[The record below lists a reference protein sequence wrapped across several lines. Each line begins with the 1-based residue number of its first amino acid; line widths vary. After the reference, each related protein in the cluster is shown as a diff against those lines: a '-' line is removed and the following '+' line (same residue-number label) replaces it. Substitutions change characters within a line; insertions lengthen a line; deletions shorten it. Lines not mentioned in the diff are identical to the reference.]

1 MSRHSSR
8 PPRVSLCALLM
19 VTASLTA
26 TACKDDAGGENA
38 VLPIDAGPGTG
49 GSAGA
54 DVSIITSGGTQ
65 GGNAGGGASGG
76 SAGGSPTPVGG
87 EGGGGTAG
95 GDQPPP
101 GGMVARDCEPG
112 RQRCV
117 QEGESTLEVCNNAGQ
132 WGLDV
137 CPDGAPCYADRCLP
151 SPADCAA
158 GERICISETT
168 PAVCNPGVSW
178 TPEAD
183 CAAGEVCANGT
194 CASQACALAAL
205 NRSYLGC
212 DYWAAELPNSAF
224 SALGGT
230 TPDAPIGI
238 VLVNPDEVETAR
250 LTVRGPNGDIAQLV
264 GRVSITPPPPQS
276 FDQPSFQPV
285 TVQSE
290 VRDADGR
297 AVAER
302 VETAEGLE
310 VPPGGLATLLLPR
323 VTQYDDNSQ
332 VGALA
337 FRIQTDRPIAA
348 YQFNPL
354 CCNYSY
360 SNDASLLIPAS
371 ALGTDYRFL
380 GVPAWSSP
388 LGGGVEPTAM
398 AIVGT
403 KDATEVTVTL
413 PRGARVAA
421 DRRNRVRQAGGVVSL
436 TLDAHEVAVL
446 QSTGGGFGQPGPDFS
461 GAVITST
468 AEVGVFSSH
477 RCTFYPEATPAC
489 DHVEEAIFPAGT
501 LGRQYVLT
509 PLAFRQ
515 RNPARTD
522 VVFWKI
528 LSTTAGNRITLSV
541 PFADLGAVAPGFAG
555 VPNCRDFLE
564 PDGQTLVLGENGYC
578 EFGTQRS
585 VALEADNLI
594 QVLGIVVA
602 QEAAAPGAQFGA
614 HAGDPAIFMLPPD
627 LQYRDDYAFL
637 VPGTYENDWLTVVA
651 DADTALELDGQPVDL
666 AGAEAVPGTTR
677 VYKHITLGD
686 GGHRIRGDKAF
697 GIIVYAFDDY
707 VSYAFTGG
715 LNLQKR

>member
-1 MSRHSSR
+1 MFRHSSR
-8 PPRVSLCALLM
+8 PHRVSLCALLT
-19 VTASLTA
+19 VTASLVT
-26 TACKDDAGGENA
+26 TACKDDAGAESA

-76 SAGGSPTPVGG
+76 SAGGSPTPIGG

-101 GGMVARDCEPG
+101 GGVVARDCEPG

-117 QEGESTLEVCNNAGQ
+117 QEGESTLEVCNNDGQ
-132 WGLDV
+132 WSLDV
-137 CPDGAPCYADRCLP
+137 CRDGAPCYADRCLP
-151 SPADCAA
+151 SPAECVA

-230 TPDAPIGI
+230 TPDAPVGI

-276 FDQPSFQPV
+276 FEQPSFQPV

-323 VTQYDDNSQ
+323 IAQFDDNSQ

-337 FRIQTDRPIAA
+337 FRVQTDRPIAA

-354 CCNYSY
+354 CCNFSY

-380 GVPAWSSP
+380 GVPAWSSQ

-398 AIVGT
+398 AIVGF
-403 KDATEVTVTL
+403 
-413 PRGARVAA
+413 
-421 DRRNRVRQAGGVVSL
+421 Q
-436 TLDAHEVAVL
+436 
-446 QSTGGGFGQPGPDFS
+446 
-461 GAVITST
+461 
-468 AEVGVFSSH
+468 
-477 RCTFYPEATPAC
+477 
-489 DHVEEAIFPAGT
+489 
-501 LGRQYVLT
+501 
-509 PLAFRQ
+509 
-515 RNPARTD
+515 
-522 VVFWKI
+522 
-528 LSTTAGNRITLSV
+528 
-541 PFADLGAVAPGFAG
+541 
-555 VPNCRDFLE
+555 
-564 PDGQTLVLGENGYC
+564 
-578 EFGTQRS
+578 
-585 VALEADNLI
+585 
-594 QVLGIVVA
+594 
-602 QEAAAPGAQFGA
+602 
-614 HAGDPAIFMLPPD
+614 
-627 LQYRDDYAFL
+627 
-637 VPGTYENDWLTVVA
+637 
-651 DADTALELDGQPVDL
+651 
-666 AGAEAVPGTTR
+666 
-677 VYKHITLGD
+677 
-686 GGHRIRGDKAF
+686 
-697 GIIVYAFDDY
+697 
-707 VSYAFTGG
+707 
-715 LNLQKR
+715 